1 MRDRLKITYSFR
13 TARRHRG
20 FKLLSTCDAQWLVS
34 IDCWLDTGDP
44 LGKSPVTSGSVAEDK
59 CQAMEYLTEA
69 HVALARRHLQE
80 IQGRITEL
88 KDAAAKHS
96 SLPPD
101 ALLSPGR

>member
-1 MRDRLKITYSFR
+1 MSITVDLTR
-13 TARRHRG
+13 EIP
-20 FKLLSTCDAQWLVS
+20 WE
-34 IDCWLDTGDP
+34 
-44 LGKSPVTSGSVAEDK
+44 SPVTSGSVAEDK

-101 ALLSPGR
+101 ALLSPGRWAI